1 MAERYAFRK
10 TILYELA
17 IGYVD
22 AIYRFTQRLNPK
34 TPEPLK
40 TEIIQAATHILV
52 NISGK
57 SSGKTDIEHSFLVN
71 GCRMSLFETIA
82 CLDIVERLKYARRAD
97 LKRVRSKADLLLD
110 KLDSMKKAL
119 DRK

>member
-1 MAERYAFRK
+1 MPERYAFRK
-10 TILYELA
+10 TILYGLA
-17 IGYVD
+17 IDYVD
-22 AIYRFTQRLNPK
+22 AIYRFIQRLSTK
-34 TPEPLK
+34 TPESLK

-57 SSGKTDIEHSFLVN
+57 SSGKTDIEHAFLVD

-82 CLDIVERLKYARRAD
+82 CLDIVERLKYARRTD
-97 LKRVRSKADLLLD
+97 LQKVRHKADLLLD